1 MKLGSAI
8 SQLISAVK
16 RKQGKSKQ
24 RLFDI
29 WKLQTLIGRQRMQN
43 INDSHYSSNSGMIQI
58 IHQTRPILF
67 RSVSLDSF
75 DSGRDLILRKAL
87 ACLVRFKSRQL
98 CNKFFNWKYARK
110 LVVSD

>member
-29 WKLQTLIGRQRMQN
+29 WKLQTLIGRQRM
-43 INDSHYSSNSGMIQI
+43 
-58 IHQTRPILF
+58 
-67 RSVSLDSF
+67 
-75 DSGRDLILRKAL
+75 
-87 ACLVRFKSRQL
+87 
-98 CNKFFNWKYARK
+98 
-110 LVVSD
+110 